1 MSCAVII
8 IKEYIKSENY
18 KLLDV
23 HGGILRYSEGLKDQ
37 FYHNKV
43 VAVGDAVSAI
53 NPRGGEGIRYAMPS
67 ADLAC
72 EYMHDYLT
80 TGNENFEK
88 YRKKWRK
95 QKLFKWRL
103 SEVSA
108 RRMYSKY
115 TDQQVENRIQ
125 FFHKNFGI
133 DMLIQ
138 SLFNFKYNQMLLRTF
153 QYLLLKIRYFF
164 RKEKF

>member
-1 MSCAVII
+1 M
-8 IKEYIKSENY
+8 
-18 KLLDV
+18 
-23 HGGILRYSEGLKDQ
+23 
-37 FYHNKV
+37 
-43 VAVGDAVSAI
+43 AVGDAVSAI
-53 NPRGGEGIRYAMPS
+53 NPRGGEGIRYAMQS

-72 EYMHDYLT
+72 EYMYDYLT

-125 FFHKNFGI
+125 FFHKNFSI
-133 DMLIQ
+133 DVLIE
-138 SLFNFKYNQMLLRTF
+138 SLFNFKYNQMLSRTF